1 MATEVFHSDIQID
14 SLPPAR
20 WRWFMGVGAALVFL
34 GIVAWANLALATL
47 AATYALAATLFAGGV
62 LMLVHAVGVG
72 RLGVAALWA
81 ILGVIYVAGA
91 VFLFARPTIAIALL
105 TMWFAALFMVSG
117 AMRLVIA
124 ATRRLEGWGWLVTS
138 GVFGISAGVLIAL
151 GWPLNAV
158 WVLGLLLAIDLF
170 VQGSAFVLIGARL
183 RTLASPHHRAT
194 RAFRHAET
202 SAYQPSPEPWH
213 PQH

>member
-1 MATEVFHSDIQID
+1 MATEVFDSDIPID

-20 WRWFMGVGAALVFL
+20 WRWFIGIGAALIFL

-47 AATYALAATLFAGGV
+47 AATFALAATLFAGGV
-62 LMLVHAVGVG
+62 LMLVHAAGVG

-81 ILGVIYVAGA
+81 LLGMIYVASA
-91 VFLFARPTIAIALL
+91 VFLFARPTIAIPLL
-105 TMWFAALFMVSG
+105 TVWFAALFMVSG

-124 ATRRLEGWGWLVTS
+124 ATRRMEGWGWLLVS
-138 GVFGISAGVLIAL
+138 GLFGIAAGVVIAL

-158 WVLGLLLAIDLF
+158 WVLGLLLAVDLF
-170 VQGSAFVLIGARL
+170 VQGSAFVLIGVRL
-183 RTLASPHHRAT
+183 RGLAHPHHHAT
-194 RAFRHAET
+194 GAFRRAET
-202 SAYQPSPEPWH
+202 KAYQPRPEPWH